1 MYVKIDLTEVLA
13 HVLRDVNARMPVSGV
28 TAMMSRMISGIL
40 MMAIIQQVLRFLY
53 LKRLY

>member
-28 TAMMSRMISGIL
+28 TAMTSRMISGIL

>member
-1 MYVKIDLTEVLA
+1 MNVKIDLTEVLA
-13 HVLRDVNARMPVSGV
+13 HVLRVVNARMPVSGV

-53 LKRLY
+53 LKRSY